1 MQHSRG
7 LQKMPT
13 ERDGRGRFPKGMSGN
28 RRGRPRSTPRRIETL
43 ADIDEMI
50 MRVMN
55 MPTTIR
61 SSDGEKSVSLLEAN
75 VLRLATGN
83 ADNRLAAI
91 NSINLMRQAI
101 WNYQEYLRKE
111 EMRRQSEIDR
121 ELSGYLPDDG
131 N

>member
-1 MQHSRG
+1 
-7 LQKMPT
+7 MPT
-13 ERDGRGRFPKGMSGN
+13 ERDGRGRFPRGTSGN

-43 ADIDEMI
+43 ADVDEMI
-50 MRVMN
+50 IRVMN

-83 ADNRLAAI
+83 ADNRLAAVH
-91 NSINLMRQAI
+91 SINLMRQAI
-101 WNYQEYLRKE
+101 WNYQEHLRKE
-111 EMRRQSEIDR
+111 ELMRQSEIDR
-121 ELSGYLPDDG
+121 GLPGYLPDNG